1 MTTKTTGTEE
11 VTMRKIV
18 TGLFMSLDGVV
29 ESPFSWASQY
39 FNDEMFEWIGAGLPQ
54 ADAILLG
61 RRTYLEF
68 AELWPSQGSSVPMA
82 DFLNNTPKYVVSSM
96 LDTLDWGPSSLVRGD
111 LAEEIRNLK
120 QQPGKNIQIPGSPTL
135 VRSLLCDGLL
145 DELSIGIAPIVVGS
159 GMRLFDEI
167 TEQVPLKVLES
178 KTLDTGMLA
187 VTYQPVNS

>member
-82 DFLNNTPKYVVSSM
+82 DFLNNTPKYVVSST

>member
-1 MTTKTTGTEE
+1 
-11 VTMRKIV
+11 
-18 TGLFMSLDGVV
+18 
-29 ESPFSWASQY
+29 
-39 FNDEMFEWIGAGLPQ
+39 MFEWIGAGLPQ